1 MMSIKKPS
9 FLKSMPF
16 SNLSKEPSKLPY
28 IPTIINEDD
37 NELKK
42 EIYILKK
49 DNLPEIRINL
59 SQPKKASKGINLN
72 FYKPKREKI
81 QFQSFDFNSKN
92 NINDDSI
99 SNNENITSIYQI
111 DKPKYHTKL
120 EKLKRRFRNKSNNF
134 SNNIT
139 HSKNCLSGVFLTNLS
154 QRLTTDNSI
163 NNYSNNFSPLS
174 LSRVSSGNKKKII
187 TVKNRVNLVK
197 SLDFLNKEIK
207 DDYDNMKEQFD
218 DYNDYEKFMKN
229 KCDNMLKYYDRRFK
243 IQSDEFI
250 NERIEKIKTE
260 GLNYKFNKYFDKFF
274 SMKKNFD
281 LVAMSKLLL
290 KHRTNKKKLEKEINE
305 KKIQKQREK
314 YINLIEQNVE
324 RAKKVQMLSDEYMRK
339 NNRLKNKNINSN
351 NYDNNDINE
360 IEDDNE

>member
-111 DKPKYHTKL
+111 DKSKYHTKL

-187 TVKNRVNLVK
+187 TVKNRVNFVK

-250 NERIEKIKTE
+250 NEKTEKIKHQ
-260 GLNYKFNKYFDKFF
+260 GLNYKFNRYFDKLI
-274 SMKKNFD
+274 SLKKNFD
-281 LVAMSKLLL
+281 YVAMNKLL
-290 KHRTNKKKLEKEINE
+290 KERTDKKKLEKEINRQR
-305 KKIQKQREK
+305 IQKQREK
-314 YINLIEQNVE
+314 YLNLIEQNIE
-324 RAKKVQMLSDEYMRK
+324 EAKKVEMLSDEYMKK
-339 NNRLKNKNINSN
+339 NQRLNNIS
-351 NYDNNDINE
+351 
-360 IEDDNE
+360 